1 MSDLKLQI
9 FSKFILEILEFQLLY
24 CLLSILSSSFYVSQ
38 RLTFVTQTPI
48 VSALFVENTALAVPI
63 ACTLLNTDVC

>member
-48 VSALFVENTALAVPI
+48 VSALFVENTPI